1 MDNMTVYKRTLGFSL
16 RRFGWDILSILI
28 LGALSLGGFLIADKI
43 SDKGLI
49 GLAIGLVAGII
60 VLVIF
65 LRWVSYKY
73 KAGQIAMMTRGV
85 TEGTLPE
92 DVIGEGKKV
101 VQERF
106 KTVAALFAVTGII
119 KGIFHEIG
127 RGITKVGEAIGGDT
141 GSTVGS
147 AISTVIDVIVA
158 YLCDCCLGWVF
169 YRKDVKP
176 AKATCEGA
184 VLFFKHWKTL
194 AKNMA
199 RVFVFAL
206 VSLILIGGVFFGIS
220 FLIFSRFPAFFEMLA
235 RELAEAGAR
244 NDTQIADFLKD
255 PKTLVIAA
263 AALVGVIIW
272 AILHS
277 VFIRPFVLVGV
288 LRNYIQSGMND
299 IPSEASFAEL
309 DKKSAKFRKLHEEA
323 KAA

>member
-1 MDNMTVYKRTLGFSL
+1 MDNMTVYKKTLGFSL
-16 RRFGWDILSILI
+16 RRFGWDILSVLI
-28 LGALSLGGFLIADKI
+28 LGALCLGGFLIADKAT
-43 SDKGLI
+43 DKGLI
-49 GLAIGLVAGII
+49 GLAIGLVIGII

-85 TEGTLPE
+85 TEGTLPD
-92 DVIGEGKKV
+92 DVISEGKKI

-106 KTVAALFAVTGII
+106 KTVAALFAVTGVI

-147 AISTVIDVIVA
+147 AISAVIDVIVA

-206 VSLILIGGVFFGIS
+206 VSLILIGGVFFGIA
-220 FLIFSRFPAFFEMLA
+220 FLVFSRFPVFFEMLA
-235 RELAEAGAR
+235 KEFAEAGVR
-244 NDTQIADFLKD
+244 NDTQVAEFLKD
-255 PKTLVIAA
+255 PKMLVIAA

-277 VFIRPFVLVGV
+277 VFV
-288 LRNYIQSGMND
+288 
-299 IPSEASFAEL
+299 
-309 DKKSAKFRKLHEEA
+309 FRRRR
-323 KAA
+323 

>member
-1 MDNMTVYKRTLGFSL
+1 MDNMAVYKKTLGFSL
-16 RRFGWDILSILI
+16 RRFGWDILSVLI
-28 LGALSLGGFLIADKI
+28 LGALCLGGFLAADKMT
-43 SDKGLI
+43 DKGLV
-49 GLAIGLVAGII
+49 GLVIGLVIGII
-60 VLVIF
+60 VLVVL

-85 TEGTLPE
+85 TEGTLPD
-92 DVIGEGKKV
+92 DVIGEGKKIV
-101 VQERF
+101 RERF

-119 KGIFHEIG
+119 KGIFREIG

-147 AISTVIDVIVA
+147 AVSAVIDVIVA

-169 YRKDVKP
+169 YREDVKP

-206 VSLILIGGVFFGIS
+206 VSLLLIGGVFFGIA
-220 FLIFSRFPAFFEMLA
+220 FLVFSRFPAFFEMLSK
-235 RELAEAGAR
+235 EFIEAGAR
-244 NDTQIADFLKD
+244 NDTQVAEFLKD
-255 PKTLVIAA
+255 PKMLMIAA
-263 AALVGVIIW
+263 AALAGVIVW
-272 AILHS
+272 SILHS

-288 LRNYIQSGMND
+288 LRNYMASGISD
-299 IPSEASFAEL
+299 IPEESSFAAL
-309 DKKSAKFRKLHEEA
+309 DGKSKKFKKLHAELA
-323 KAA
+323 

>member
-1 MDNMTVYKRTLGFSL
+1 MDNMTVYKKTLGFSL
-16 RRFGWDILSILI
+16 RRLGWDILSLLI
-28 LGALSLGGFLIADKI
+28 LGALCVGGFLIADKTT
-43 SDKGLI
+43 DKGLI
-49 GLAIGLVAGII
+49 GLGIGLVIGII
-60 VLVIF
+60 ILIVL
-65 LRWVSYKY
+65 LRWVSYRY

-85 TEGTLPE
+85 TEGTLPD
-92 DVIGEGKKV
+92 DVIGEGKKIV
-101 VQERF
+101 RERF

-119 KGIFHEIG
+119 KGIFREIG

-184 VLFFKHWKTL
+184 VLFFRHGKTL

-206 VSLILIGGVFFGIS
+206 VSLILIGGIFFGIA

-235 RELAEAGAR
+235 KEFAEFGTR
-244 NDTQIADFLKD
+244 NDMQVAEFLKD
-255 PKTLVIAA
+255 PKTLAIAV
-263 AALVGVIIW
+263 AALTGVIIW

-288 LRNYIQSGMND
+288 LRNYMASGISD
-299 IPSEASFAEL
+299 IPEESSFAAL
-309 DKKSAKFRKLHEEA
+309 DGKSKKFKKLHAELA
-323 KAA
+323 

>member
-1 MDNMTVYKRTLGFSL
+1 MDNMAIYKKTLGFSL
-16 RRFGWDILSILI
+16 RRLGWDFLSFLL
-28 LGALSLGGFLIADKI
+28 LGALCAGGFLIADKTT
-43 SDKGLI
+43 DKGLI
-49 GLAIGLVAGII
+49 GLLIGLLIGIV
-60 VLVIF
+60 VLVVL

-85 TEGTLPE
+85 TEGTLPD
-92 DVIGEGKKV
+92 DVIGEGKKIV
-101 VQERF
+101 KERF

-141 GSTVGS
+141 GNTIGS
-147 AISTVIDVIVA
+147 AISSIIDVIVG

-169 YRKDVKP
+169 YRKDVKS

-206 VSLILIGGVFFGIS
+206 VSLILIGGVFFGIA

-235 RELAEAGAR
+235 KEIAEAGVR
-244 NDTQIADFLKD
+244 NNTEIPDFLKD
-255 PKTLVIAA
+255 PQMLVIVA
-263 AALVGVIIW
+263 AALIGVIVW

-288 LRNYIQSGMND
+288 LRNYMASGISD
-299 IPSEASFAEL
+299 IPEESSFDALDGKSKKFKKLHAEL
-309 DKKSAKFRKLHEEA
+309 A
-323 KAA
+323 

>member
-1 MDNMTVYKRTLGFSL
+1 
-16 RRFGWDILSILI
+16 
-28 LGALSLGGFLIADKI
+28 
-43 SDKGLI
+43 
-49 GLAIGLVAGII
+49 
-60 VLVIF
+60 
-65 LRWVSYKY
+65 
-73 KAGQIAMMTRGV
+73 MMTRGV
-85 TEGTLPE
+85 TEGSLPD
-92 DVIGEGKKV
+92 DVIGEGKKIV
-101 VQERF
+101 KERF
-106 KTVAALFAVTGII
+106 KTVAALFAVTGVI

-141 GSTVGS
+141 GSSIGS
-147 AISTVIDVIVA
+147 AISAVIDVIVA

-206 VSLILIGGVFFGIS
+206 VSLILIGGVFFGIA
-220 FLIFSRFPAFFEMLA
+220 FLIYSRFPAFFEMLA
-235 RELAEAGAR
+235 KEFAEAGMR
-244 NDTQIADFLKD
+244 NDTQVAEFLKD

-263 AALVGVIIW
+263 AALTGVIIW

-288 LRNYIQSGMND
+288 LRNYMASGISD
-299 IPSEASFAEL
+299 IPEESSFATL
-309 DKKSAKFRKLHEEA
+309 DGKSKKFKKLHAELA
-323 KAA
+323 